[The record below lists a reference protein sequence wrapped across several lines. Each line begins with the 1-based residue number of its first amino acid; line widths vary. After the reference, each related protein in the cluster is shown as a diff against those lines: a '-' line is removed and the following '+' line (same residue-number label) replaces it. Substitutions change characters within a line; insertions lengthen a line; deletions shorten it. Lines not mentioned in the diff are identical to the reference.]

1 VEDNYHRAIYL
12 QERTL
17 AAFTQAAS
25 LKCGVSPTS
34 VREVIRM
41 NSAGILI
48 KVDDELLQ
56 EMKEGQ
62 DMNAVFEEMPRQ
74 DTMKHEEGL
83 IDEHLDETTEPLNYL
98 LKLEF

>member
-1 VEDNYHRAIYL
+1 
-12 QERTL
+12 
-17 AAFTQAAS
+17 
-25 LKCGVSPTS
+25 
-34 VREVIRM
+34 M
-41 NSAGILI
+41 NPAGILI

-74 DTMKHEEGL
+74 DFKQEDVISSDRHDDGAGT
-83 IDEHLDETTEPLNYL
+83 LNYL